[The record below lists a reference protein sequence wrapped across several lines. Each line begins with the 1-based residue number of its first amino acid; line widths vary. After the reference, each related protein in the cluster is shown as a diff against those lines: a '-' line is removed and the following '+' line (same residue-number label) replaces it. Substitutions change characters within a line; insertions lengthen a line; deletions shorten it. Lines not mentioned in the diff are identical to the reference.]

1 MSDGERVRELAES
14 ILNLLGEKDASFAL
28 GMASLMEVIA
38 LVCTVEKIDKDKVL
52 EALAFRLASIES
64 QDPSMH

>member
-1 MSDGERVRELAES
+1 MNDAERVREVAES
-14 ILNLLGEKDASFAL
+14 ILSLLAEKDASFAL

-38 LVCTVEKIDKDKVL
+38 LVCTVQKIDKEKIL

-64 QDPSMH
+64 HDPSMH

>member
-1 MSDGERVRELAES
+1 MSDAERVREVAESVLSLLAE
-14 ILNLLGEKDASFAL
+14 KDVSFAL

-38 LVCTVEKIDKDKVL
+38 LVCTVQKIDKEKIL

-64 QDPSMH
+64 HDPSMH